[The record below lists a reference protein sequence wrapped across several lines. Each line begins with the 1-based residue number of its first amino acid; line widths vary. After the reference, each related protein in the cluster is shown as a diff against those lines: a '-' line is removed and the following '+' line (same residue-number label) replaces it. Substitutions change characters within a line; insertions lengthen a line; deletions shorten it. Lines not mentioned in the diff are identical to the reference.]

1 MIKAKF
7 DLQRTTKG
15 TYVYTETGGTDA
27 IRTLYI
33 RKTAMP
39 KQVKK
44 IMLRLRRTRNNGDIV

>member
-39 KQVKK
+39 KQVK
-44 IMLRLRRTRNNGDIV
+44 

>member
-33 RKTAMP
+33 RKTALP

-44 IMLRLRRTRNNGDIV
+44 IIVEIKEDEEWKIH

>member
-33 RKTAMP
+33 IKTALP

-44 IMLRLRRTRNNGDIV
+44 IVVEVKEEE